1 MKQISLRSNN
11 PEEYKHLE
19 SQNESLLKLPFE
31 LDVDKDEDLQDVLS
45 NTFWD
50 DLDMGNTSKVK

>member
-11 PEEYKHLE
+11 LEEYKHLE

-31 LDVDKDEDLQDVLS
+31 LDVDKEEDL
-45 NTFWD
+45 
-50 DLDMGNTSKVK
+50 